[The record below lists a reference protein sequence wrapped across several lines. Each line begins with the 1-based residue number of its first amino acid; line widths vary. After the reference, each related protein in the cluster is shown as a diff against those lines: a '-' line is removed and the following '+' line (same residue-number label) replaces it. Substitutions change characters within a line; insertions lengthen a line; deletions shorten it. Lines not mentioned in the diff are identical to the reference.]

1 MKHIFMSDNKR
12 AEQLAEV
19 IQRELNDFF
28 VRELEFKDCLVTLTQ
43 VKVTPDLKQATLFLS
58 VLPESRFPGA
68 LKKVENSLGW
78 ARHWL
83 SGKLRLRLCPVLKIM
98 ADESAVKYS
107 VIEEA
112 LADLPDLKK
121 L

>member
-1 MKHIFMSDNKR
+1 MPDSKR
-12 AEQLAEV
+12 VEQLTEV

-58 VLPESRFPGA
+58 VLPESHFPGV
-68 LKKVENSLGW
+68 LKKVDRSLGL

-83 SGKLRLRLCPVLKIM
+83 SGKLRLRLCPILKIV
-98 ADESAVKYS
+98 ADEGAIKNSI
-107 VIEEA
+107 IEQA
-112 LADLPDLKK
+112 LADLNKPQ
-121 L
+121 